1 MMAGVRLS
9 ERAIEYGWSELR
21 RRAGISSDEVS
32 AIPFT
37 YGHPSAEKGGP
48 STVTVVPC
56 APHAWER
63 LLQCHSIEHLPAAEA
78 VPGLSP
84 LPTGDSI
91 PVVLWGEGCENRNLP
106 FAERGPNGGI
116 VFYADIIASTVF
128 MLTRWE
134 ESATGTRDAHG
145 RFPASES
152 VAFRNGFLDRPV
164 VDEYAL
170 VLRAWLEALIP
181 GWTATRNRFRIK
193 LSHDIDHVRWGY
205 GSGSSLRR
213 MGSYVVRQR
222 RLTHAIAAAG
232 DIAAGGIAP
241 GQTRYHRDIHT
252 LANLSKEGGLGD
264 DSFYFMATGRRA
276 AGGRY
281 LPDYDPESSS
291 IKRTILRLRGDG
303 FEVGLHPGYDTLG
316 DPDRLSL
323 EKHRLDAVLGVD
335 DYGGRQH
342 FLRCAFP
349 QTWRDYEAVGLTH
362 DASAGYADHEGFRC
376 GTCHPFRPFD
386 LEADRVI
393 DVWERP
399 LIVMEGTLR
408 GYRRVS
414 AQEAEMRII
423 ELAERC
429 CRVEGVFSLLWHNH
443 TLSYEWAGWAGVYE
457 RTLAS
462 CAKMRSGSS

>member
-1 MMAGVRLS
+1 
-9 ERAIEYGWSELR
+9 
-21 RRAGISSDEVS
+21 
-32 AIPFT
+32 
-37 YGHPSAEKGGP
+37 
-48 STVTVVPC
+48 
-56 APHAWER
+56 
-63 LLQCHSIEHLPAAEA
+63 
-78 VPGLSP
+78 
-84 LPTGDSI
+84 
-91 PVVLWGEGCENRNLP
+91 
-106 FAERGPNGGI
+106 
-116 VFYADIIASTVF
+116 
-128 MLTRWE
+128 
-134 ESATGTRDAHG
+134 
-145 RFPASES
+145 
-152 VAFRNGFLDRPV
+152 
-164 VDEYAL
+164 
-170 VLRAWLEALIP
+170 
-181 GWTATRNRFRIK
+181 
-193 LSHDIDHVRWGY
+193 
-205 GSGSSLRR
+205 
-213 MGSYVVRQR
+213 
-222 RLTHAIAAAG
+222 
-232 DIAAGGIAP
+232 
-241 GQTRYHRDIHT
+241 
-252 LANLSKEGGLGD
+252 
-264 DSFYFMATGRRA
+264 
-276 AGGRY
+276 
-281 LPDYDPESSS
+281 
-291 IKRTILRLRGDG
+291 
-303 FEVGLHPGYDTLG
+303 
-316 DPDRLSL
+316 
-323 EKHRLDAVLGVD
+323 VLGVD